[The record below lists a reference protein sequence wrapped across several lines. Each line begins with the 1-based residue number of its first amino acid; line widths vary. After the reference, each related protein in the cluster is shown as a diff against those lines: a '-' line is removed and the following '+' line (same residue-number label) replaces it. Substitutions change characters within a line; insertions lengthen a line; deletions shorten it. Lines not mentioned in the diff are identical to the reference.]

1 MTLIPLFVLMSN
13 LGLVNSY
20 AAVTVPFF
28 AGAFGVF
35 LMRQSMQSVPDDL
48 INAAR
53 IDGAGEWTIF
63 SRIVM
68 PQLKPALAALAVFE
82 FLSTWNNFLWP
93 LVVLNDQEKFTLP
106 VALATFA
113 IGEYTTDY
121 GLLMAGSVVL
131 IAPVIV
137 LFIALQRY
145 FVPAIALPAQ
155 VRTRRTRN

>member
-1 MTLIPLFVLMSN
+1 VGRVGPVA
-13 LGLVNSY
+13 LGVQQV
-20 AAVTVPFF
+20 ADEGTQV
-28 AGAFGVF
+28 
-35 LMRQSMQSVPDDL
+35 Q
-48 INAAR
+48 
-53 IDGAGEWTIF
+53 
-63 SRIVM
+63 
-68 PQLKPALAALAVFE
+68 
-82 FLSTWNNFLWP
+82 
-93 LVVLNDQEKFTLP
+93 VVLNDQEKFTLP

-137 LFIALQRY
+137 LFIALQRS

>member
-1 MTLIPLFVLMSN
+1 
-13 LGLVNSY
+13 
-20 AAVTVPFF
+20 
-28 AGAFGVF
+28 
-35 LMRQSMQSVPDDL
+35 MRQSMQSVPDDL

-137 LFIALQRY
+137 LFIALQRS